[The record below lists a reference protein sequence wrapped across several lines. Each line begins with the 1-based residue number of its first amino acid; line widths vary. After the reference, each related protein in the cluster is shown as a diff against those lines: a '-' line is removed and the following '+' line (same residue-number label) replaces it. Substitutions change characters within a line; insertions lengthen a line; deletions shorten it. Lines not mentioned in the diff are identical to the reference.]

1 MNFRKN
7 QVRRETYAERAQRE
21 EMERQRE
28 ISKRVFQVLEIMP
41 TDFVCPACQGQPYA
55 LFCDPCS
62 QKVREKA
69 RV

>member
-1 MNFRKN
+1 MKRKL
-7 QVRRETYAERAQRE
+7 QRRETYAEREQRE

-28 ISKRVFQVLEIMP
+28 ISKRVFHVLETMP

-55 LFCDPCS
+55 LFCPPCT